1 MARKKIWEKT
11 CFGLRKHG
19 KTCWKVSA
27 NSLVHFAPP
36 CSTPM
41 SPKLG
46 HMVKL
51 SCSMLVLHG
60 FCFGTSAWRASAIFW
75 KKLNR
80 GALWSKNQF
89 SFSFRTTLQHS
100 NESQTWPHGG
110 VELQHAGV
118 AWVLLWDL
126 CLACISNFLKKVKQG
141 SALEQKSIFIFISHH
156 LAALQWVPNLATC
169 WSWAAACWCCMGF
182 ALGPLLTYLVYM
194 QTNAEE
200 WSQPRR
206 ETLVL
211 SFKPKLA

>member
-1 MARKKIWEKT
+1 MCLVQWQEKNPRKNLLWCAKT
-11 CFGLRKHG
+11 WQNLLKSQRKQ
-19 KTCWKVSA
+19 
-27 NSLVHFAPP
+27 
-36 CSTPM
+36 
-41 SPKLG
+41 
-46 HMVKL
+46 
-51 SCSMLVLHG
+51 SCP
-60 FCFGTSAWRASAIFW
+60 FCT
-75 KKLNR
+75 
-80 GALWSKNQF
+80 
-89 SFSFRTTLQHS
+89 TTLQHS
-100 NESQTWPHGG
+100 NESQTWPHGE

>member
-1 MARKKIWEKT
+1 MLKSEVNQEERHWSCPLSPNLHNFLMK
-11 CFGLRKHG
+11 
-19 KTCWKVSA
+19 S
-27 NSLVHFAPP
+27 
-36 CSTPM
+36 CSTIFKAVWD
-41 SPKLG
+41 SPRCAWSNGKKKNLKKNLLR
-46 HMVKL
+46 VAKTWQNL
-51 SCSMLVLHG
+51 LKSQRKQSCP
-60 FCFGTSAWRASAIFW
+60 FC
-75 KKLNR
+75 
-80 GALWSKNQF
+80 
-89 SFSFRTTLQHS
+89 TTLQHS
-100 NESQTWPHGG
+100 NESQTWPHGE